1 MGRVYQYNK
10 GLVRNWP
17 EDGSFVVTEAVIN
30 PGQANAPVA
39 VASFSAQESKTLLLK
54 LDALCSNLNN
64 SLISNLVAENAEN
77 VFVAVRMAKAQAKGV
92 FAGILGAGTML
103 DIKWLRPK
111 DIGGAILSP
120 ASTSG
125 TGLYGGTGAA
135 VFTWL
140 ASTTANNSKDLIPAQ
155 TMEQFASVIHL
166 GAIEPIEVPKMTDIT
181 FTLGG
186 QATPAESIGQNI
198 KQFLG
203 TANNDIQVT
212 RFEKAI
218 IVGPLQSQYIK
229 VMPGISGSTK
239 FQLLSIICAR
249 IQELTA

>member
-10 GLVRNWP
+10 GLIRTWP
-17 EDGSFVVTEAVIN
+17 EDGSFVVSEAVIN

-39 VASFSAQESKTLLLK
+39 VAAFSQQESKTLLLK

-77 VFVAVRMAKAQAKGV
+77 IFVAVRMAKSQAKGI
-92 FAGILGAGTML
+92 FAGVLGAGTML

-111 DIGGAILSP
+111 DIGGTILNP
-120 ASTSG
+120 AATGSL
-125 TGLYGGTGAA
+125 GLYGGTSGGG
-135 VFTWL
+135 FTWR
-140 ASTTANNSKDLIPAQ
+140 ASTTANSSKDLIPSQ

-166 GAIEPIEVPKMTDIT
+166 GAIEPIEVPKITDIT

-186 QATPAESIGQNI
+186 QATPAQSVGQNI

-212 RFEKAI
+212 RFEKSI
-218 IVGPLQSQYIK
+218 IVGPLQSQYLK
-229 VMPGISGSTK
+229 VMPGITGSTK
-239 FQLLSIICAR
+239 FQLLSMICAR